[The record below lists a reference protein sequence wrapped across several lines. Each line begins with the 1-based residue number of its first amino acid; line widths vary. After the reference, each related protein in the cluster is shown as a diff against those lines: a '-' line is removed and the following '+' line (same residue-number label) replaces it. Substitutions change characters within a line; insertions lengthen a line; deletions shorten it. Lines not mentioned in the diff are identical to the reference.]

1 MISVYA
7 PFHKCFAVFAVAM
20 CALLLSACVKTTH
33 EVRTYHEIQPIH
45 IAVDVNLRIERELN
59 DFFGD
64 MDRRSSLMRF
74 EDSGPASDS

>member
-1 MISVYA
+1 MTLAIA
-7 PFHKCFAVFAVAM
+7 PIYRCSACCVVAM

-74 EDSGPASDS
+74 EDSGSASGS